1 METNGNIITE
11 LPLVLDV
18 ELKHIAQLDELLESV
33 KKICDKHNHIP
44 YLIRNFLIVLLQEK
58 KNLLKLN

>member
-1 METNGNIITE
+1 MENQSNGNVITE

-18 ELKHIAQLDELLESV
+18 ELKYIAQMNELLESI

-44 YLIRNFLIVLLQEK
+44 YIKELKVSLKF
-58 KNLLKLN
+58 KNDTL

>member
-1 METNGNIITE
+1 MEIQTNGNIITE

-44 YLIRNFLIVLLQEK
+44 YIKELKFSLK
-58 KNLLKLN
+58 YKNDTI

>member
-1 METNGNIITE
+1 METNGNVITE

-18 ELKHIAQLDELLESV
+18 ELKHIAQMDELLESI

-44 YLIRNFLIVLLQEK
+44 YIKE
-58 KNLLKLN
+58 LKVSLKFKDDGIQ

>member
-1 METNGNIITE
+1 METNGNVITE

-18 ELKHIAQLDELLESV
+18 ELKYIAQLNELLESI

-44 YLIRNFLIVLLQEK
+44 NIKE
-58 KNLLKLN
+58 LKVSLKFKDNTI

>member
-1 METNGNIITE
+1 METNGNIMTE

-18 ELKHIAQLDELLESV
+18 ELKYIAQMNELLESI

-44 YLIRNFLIVLLQEK
+44 YIKE
-58 KNLLKLN
+58 LKVSLKFKDNTL

>member
-1 METNGNIITE
+1 METNGNVITE

-33 KKICDKHNHIP
+33 KKNM
-44 YLIRNFLIVLLQEK
+44 
-58 KNLLKLN
+58 

>member
-1 METNGNIITE
+1 MENQSNGNVITE

-18 ELKHIAQLDELLESV
+18 ELKYIAQMNELLESI

-44 YLIRNFLIVLLQEK
+44 YIKELKVSLKF
-58 KNLLKLN
+58 KNETI

>member
-1 METNGNIITE
+1 MIETNGNIITE

-18 ELKHIAQLDELLESV
+18 ELKNIAQLNELLESI

-44 YLIRNFLIVLLQEK
+44 YIKE
-58 KNLLKLN
+58 LKVSLKFKDNTL

>member
-1 METNGNIITE
+1 MENQSNGNVITE

-18 ELKHIAQLDELLESV
+18 ELKYIAQMNELLESI

-44 YLIRNFLIVLLQEK
+44 YIKE
-58 KNLLKLN
+58 LKVSLKFKDDTI

>member
-1 METNGNIITE
+1 MENQSNGNVITE

-18 ELKHIAQLDELLESV
+18 ELKYIAQMNELLESI

-44 YLIRNFLIVLLQEK
+44 YIKE
-58 KNLLKLN
+58 LKVSLKFKDNTL

>member
-1 METNGNIITE
+1 MDNQSNGNVITE

-18 ELKHIAQLDELLESV
+18 ELKYIAQMNELLESI

-44 YLIRNFLIVLLQEK
+44 YIKE
-58 KNLLKLN
+58 LKVSLKFKDNTL

>member
-1 METNGNIITE
+1 MEANGNVITE

-18 ELKHIAQLDELLESV
+18 ELKYIAQMNELLESI

-44 YLIRNFLIVLLQEK
+44 YIKE
-58 KNLLKLN
+58 LKVSLKFKDNTL

>member
-1 METNGNIITE
+1 MDNQSNGNVITE

-44 YLIRNFLIVLLQEK
+44 YIKE
-58 KNLLKLN
+58 LKFSLKFKDDAIQ

>member
-1 METNGNIITE
+1 METNGNVITE

-44 YLIRNFLIVLLQEK
+44 YIKEKVIECVIVI
-58 KNLLKLN
+58 

>member
-1 METNGNIITE
+1 METNGNVITE

-18 ELKHIAQLDELLESV
+18 ELKYIAQMNELLESI

-44 YLIRNFLIVLLQEK
+44 YIKE
-58 KNLLKLN
+58 LKVSLKFKDNTL

>member
-18 ELKHIAQLDELLESV
+18 ELKYIAQMNELLESI

-44 YLIRNFLIVLLQEK
+44 YIKE
-58 KNLLKLN
+58 LKVSLKFKDNTL

>member
-1 METNGNIITE
+1 METNGNVITE

-18 ELKHIAQLDELLESV
+18 ELKYIAQMNELLESI

-44 YLIRNFLIVLLQEK
+44 YIKE
-58 KNLLKLN
+58 LKVSLKFKDDAFE